1 MNSLITNPGFRHI
14 VNEIFENLDN
24 LSLLKCLQVSTIWY
38 DFLCQNVLCHRRKLG
53 KQIEFHTGGIFQESN
68 KVDEKIWCHYGYGV
82 FVERV
87 KIQIELWR
95 HL

>member
-1 MNSLITNPGFRHI
+1 MNSLITNPGFSHI
-14 VNEIFENLDN
+14 ANEIFENLDN

>member
-14 VNEIFENLDN
+14 ANEIFENLDN